1 MMRTVHCLPFLLAAV
16 IAASMEPETV
26 AAQTSETL
34 ARSGTAPV
42 ELGAAPIAVQLATSA
57 PGETLSARA
66 AAKGRRIYLVFKGLG
81 SDEPPGTVYQIYLG
95 LPPGTAP
102 VPDSQYYVGSLNFFN
117 AVKRGAE
124 TSDPRFFSFDVTA
137 RLGAL
142 QADQPATVTLVPGSP
157 PRSDAKAAVGEIA
170 IIEQ

>member
-1 MMRTVHCLPFLLAAV
+1 MRTVQWLPFLLAAV

-34 ARSGTAPV
+34 ARSGAAPV
-42 ELGAAPIAVQLATSA
+42 ELGAEPVAVQLSTPA
-57 PGETLSARA
+57 PGETLSARG

-102 VPDSQYYVGSLNFFN
+102 APDGEYYVGSLNFFN

-137 RLGAL
+137 RLQAL
-142 QADQPATVTLVPGSP
+142 QADHRATVTLVPAGS
-157 PRSDAKAAVGEIA
+157 PRSDARAAVGEIA